1 MKLEVR
7 PRNIF
12 YRYFPLLA
20 ALLMLVGCQSLS
32 EKRPVAG
39 SNIHTLAHKETAT
52 LFPVDYRKSQHS
64 LFLVDDNEN
73 SSSLPLLAEIMKSQG
88 FNVVA
93 NEDEADY
100 IMHITSFVTMPGK
113 EEGKA
118 LPYSSEFLL
127 SIRKELPVLK
137 PLLVQSSDSPGE
149 QIKSMAKLVSQSN
162 RGILSGSDTSNIIS
176 AGTTFGGGA
185 GGLIAGAAA
194 SVFDAAAGIVSK
206 NSIREGLAGFN
217 FLITKNATFMNQ
229 AFGFNV
235 YAAST
240 TPEMPEALLRAAVE
254 RASVEVEQNWK

>member
-7 PRNIF
+7 PRNIIH
-12 YRYFPLLA
+12 RYSPLLA
-20 ALLMLVGCQSLS
+20 AIMMLAGCQSLS
-32 EKRPVAG
+32 EKEPVSG
-39 SNIHTLAHKETAT
+39 TNIHTLSHKELAAFSPLNYRKNQHT
-52 LFPVDYRKSQHS
+52 LFLIDKNNKISP
-64 LFLVDDNEN
+64 
-73 SSSLPLLAEIMKSQG
+73 LPLLSALLESQG
-88 FNVVA
+88 FKVITNK
-93 NEDEADY
+93 NEADY
-100 IMHITSFVTMPGK
+100 VMRITSFVTMPGK

-127 SIRKELPVLK
+127 SIREELPILK

-149 QIKSMAKLVSQSN
+149 QMKSMAKLVSQSN

-217 FLITKNATFMNQ
+217 FTITKNS
-229 AFGFNV
+229 GFLNTV
-235 YAAST
+235 YGLNIYAAST
-240 TPEMPEALLRAAVE
+240 APEKPEALLRAVIE
-254 RASVEVEQNWK
+254 RASVEIEDL